1 MVNISRPSANTENSR
16 HTREKPLVPRVC
28 KCIRGIKNLKQ
39 PFERWDMRAPLH
51 YWRALTHD
59 VAFCSQI
66 FDVKGDLTQ
75 STASR
80 KGANSNGRLFE
91 IARLFRQ
98 FFPKFSRFDQVTHLS
113 PAMWSYNHCQK
124 CWEGYFF
131 FYLFSFF
138 LSPST
143 GQMLNYTLNF
153 FLLYHKIE

>member
-1 MVNISRPSANTENSR
+1 MEDLELRRWVKGLVNVTLGAKDFPSAVSCFGVQPKMVKICPPSANTEYSR
-16 HTREKPLVPRVC
+16 RTREKPLVPRVC
-28 KCIRGIKNLKQ
+28 ICIQGIKNLQ
-39 PFERWDMRAPLH
+39 QLFERWDMRAPIH

-113 PAMWSYNHCQK
+113 PAMWS
-124 CWEGYFF
+124 
-131 FYLFSFF
+131 
-138 LSPST
+138 
-143 GQMLNYTLNF
+143 
-153 FLLYHKIE
+153 